1 MSKFLLRPTFLVA
14 FIWSVFTLV
23 SADYALAQDTN
34 ILFVGNSYTHGRYQ
48 PVLGYNAGAANNP
61 SDTVVHDLLCPSL
74 PCSMPAGSG
83 LPVEGGM
90 QITPTASNTP
100 TSNGA
105 TNYGTGLVG
114 QLNYLQANSSSQYN
128 EVGPYG
134 GVAGIF
140 LQFTKEAGL
149 HYNVSL
155 IAVSSATL
163 QGYVTGTSK
172 SALPLIANSTYS
184 QVVLQEQSFKPL
196 PTTISVNGQTVGTRG
211 APGTPTDTYGIISSS
226 CPSPCTNAN
235 TFGSGVRGL
244 VTSID
249 NADAAAGKA
258 NAAITLYQTPPLAS
272 YGYTSSSTLG
282 PGTNNNNSKSANN
295 NTSNNP
301 NAPIFGTSTP
311 AQQTGTTGGFSNTT
325 VPGPYAPYVGDANP
339 IAAMA
344 SDLHNAYVSEANGF
358 NAAYPSLSHLNVA
371 LAGDAWVSA
380 INSGLA
386 QLNPFLTNEPA
397 GQINLWDS
405 DPYLACC
412 TVPIGYHPSQ
422 YGDFLDALMLFGEI
436 TGVNPETLS
445 AEWDTNNPLYSSSA
459 SLALGIDPQ
468 IADELAIVAEDTLL
482 ANGPVATPLPSTWS
496 MMLLGLAGIAFL
508 SHWRSRRS
516 RTPRGIIPLG
526 HAA

>member
-1 MSKFLLRPTFLVA
+1 MSKFLLKPILLVA
-14 FIWSVFTLV
+14 LWSAFSLL
-23 SADYALAQDTN
+23 SPDCALAQDTN

-74 PCSMPAGSG
+74 PCSTAAGSG
-83 LPVEGGM
+83 LPVEGGT
-90 QITPTASNTP
+90 QVTPTAANTP
-100 TSNGA
+100 TSNGG

-114 QLNYLQANSSSQYN
+114 QLNYLQGNSGSQYN

-140 LQFTKEAGL
+140 LQFTEEAGL

-196 PTTISVNGQTVGTRG
+196 PTTITVNGQTVGTRG

-244 VTSID
+244 VTAID

-311 AQQTGTTGGFSNTT
+311 AQETGTTGGFSNSA

-344 SDLHNAYVSEANGF
+344 SDLHNAYVNEANGF
-358 NAAYPSLSHLNVA
+358 NAAYPNLSHINVA
-371 LAGDAWVSA
+371 LAGDAWVTA

-397 GQINLWDS
+397 GQIDLWDS

-422 YGDFLDALMLFGEI
+422 YGDFLDALVLFGEI
-436 TGVNPETLS
+436 TGVNPETLA

-459 SLALGIDPQ
+459 SLALDIDPQ
-468 IADELAIVAEDTLL
+468 IAQELAIVAEDTLL
-482 ANGPVATPLPSTWS
+482 ANGPVATPLPSAWS
-496 MMLLGLAGIAFL
+496 MMVFGLAGIVLL
-508 SHWRSRRS
+508 SYRQSRRS
-516 RTPRGIIPLG
+516 RTSHETPSFG